1 MKLAEALVQVKDLK
15 GKVADLNRRIQN
27 DAVFDQVD
35 EGQEVPDTSLLIEEL
50 ITLTRNLGGLKTR
63 VARTNAQYGL
73 VDKINEMAQL
83 RSLVAQLEGLTNHK
97 QSTTKLR
104 RIDFG
109 EPHVKMQVHATYNV
123 EEVASRVE
131 EMRNRIRKLDL
142 ELQRLNWEVDLV
154 D

>member
-1 MKLAEALVQVKDLK
+1 MKIAEALVQAKDIK
-15 GKVADLNRRIQN
+15 GKVADLTRRIQA
-27 DAVFDQVD
+27 DALFEQVE
-35 EGQEVPDTSLLIEEL
+35 EGQEVPDISLLIEEL
-50 ITLTRNLGGLKTR
+50 ITLTRNLGNLKSR
-63 VARTNAQYGL
+63 IARTNAQRGL

-83 RSLVAQLEGLTNHK
+83 RSLVAQLDSLSNNK

-109 EPHVKMQVHATYNV
+109 EPHVKMNFVATYNV
-123 EEVASRVE
+123 EEVSNCLE
-131 EMRNRIRKLDL
+131 EMRSRIRALDL